1 MDAMLERSPYAT
13 RRERIAR
20 YFDHTAAA
28 AWAQLTSD
36 APVSRIRRTVRAGRD
51 RMRSLLLRWLPG
63 DLSGLRILDAG
74 CGTGAM
80 AVELATRGAH
90 VVAVDIAQSLVSV
103 AEQRMPP
110 LLRGRLDFRAGDM
123 LSPALGEFDH
133 VVAMDSLIH
142 YEPAEMFAA
151 LELLSG
157 RTKRS
162 ILWTVAPSTP
172 ALRVMHAAGR
182 LLPRGSR
189 SPAIVPVSARTLRAG
204 TQRFGEAH
212 WELARTRTISSGFY
226 TSQAA
231 ELVRTDI
238 GSTDNLE
245 ERYTDD

>member
-1 MDAMLERSPYAT
+1 MNAMLDRSPYAV
-13 RRERIAR
+13 RRARIAR

-51 RMRSLLLRWLPG
+51 RMRSMLLRWLPG

-74 CGTGAM
+74 CGTGTM
-80 AVELATRGAH
+80 AVELATRGAT

-103 AEQRMPP
+103 AEERAP
-110 LLRGRLDFRAGDM
+110 LSLRSRLAFHAGDM
-123 LSPALGEFDH
+123 LDPALGEFDH

-157 RTKRS
+157 RTKHS

-189 SPAIVPVSARTLRAG
+189 SPAIVPVSERALRAG
-204 TQRFGEAH
+204 TKRFGAGR
-212 WELARTRTISSGFY
+212 WQLARTRTISSGFY

-231 ELVRTDI
+231 ELVRMDI
-238 GSTDNLE
+238 GSTGNQLE
-245 ERYTDD
+245 HYTDD